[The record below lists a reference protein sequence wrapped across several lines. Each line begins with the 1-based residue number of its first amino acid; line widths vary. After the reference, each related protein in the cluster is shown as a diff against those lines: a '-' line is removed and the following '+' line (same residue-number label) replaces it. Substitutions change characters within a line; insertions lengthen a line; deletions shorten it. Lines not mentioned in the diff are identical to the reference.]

1 MSRRLTDTRQGRAA
15 PTLSLRLTE
24 AMAAAVERVR
34 TELVAAS
41 PAGLSVSSSDAA
53 RVLLGEALAARAVP
67 AAPVA
72 PTRPLTPAVLAQRA
86 RSARITEE
94 LSAEIERARA
104 LPATLAA
111 EAAHVALHTAAGGQV
126 SVATTVANDLGEP
139 LTLRM
144 AGLDGAV
151 VLPPVKRGRWAT
163 DGSTPVIDRE
173 ALLRRVEAAITAGHT
188 ARGIARL
195 AKVDES
201 SLRNWRA
208 GARGI
213 SEPVAQRLAAA
224 LDTLVV
230 GAG

>member
-72 PTRPLTPAVLAQRA
+72 PTRPLSPAVLAQRA

-111 EAAHVALHTAAGGQV
+111 E
-126 SVATTVANDLGEP
+126 VATTAANDLGEP

-151 VLPPVKRGRWAT
+151 VLPPVKRGRWT
-163 DGSTPVIDRE
+163 PDGSTPVIDRE

>member
-24 AMAAAVERVR
+24 AMAADVERVR

-53 RVLLGEALAARAVP
+53 RVLLGEALAAR
-67 AAPVA
+67 
-72 PTRPLTPAVLAQRA
+72 
-86 RSARITEE
+86 
-94 LSAEIERARA
+94 
-104 LPATLAA
+104 LAA
-111 EAAHVALHTAAGGQV
+111 ARPVGARRETPPTPRAAVALHTAAAGQV
-126 SVATTVANDLGEP
+126 SVATPVANDLVAP

-144 AGLDGAV
+144 AGLDGDGAAI
-151 VLPPVKRGRWAT
+151 LAPVKRGRWAP
-163 DGSTPVIDRE
+163 DGAGPVVDRA
-173 ALLRRVEAAITAGHT
+173 ALLRRVEAAVTAGHT

-208 GARGI
+208 GARGL
-213 SEPVAQRLAAA
+213 SETVAQRLAAA
-224 LDTLVV
+224 LDTLV
-230 GAG
+230 GGGG